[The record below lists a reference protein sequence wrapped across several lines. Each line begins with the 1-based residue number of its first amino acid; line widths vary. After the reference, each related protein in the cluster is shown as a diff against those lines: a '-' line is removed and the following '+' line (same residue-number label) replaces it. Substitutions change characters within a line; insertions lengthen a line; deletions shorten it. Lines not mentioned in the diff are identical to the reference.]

1 MNTGDG
7 DHQQCRD
14 SNIVLN
20 FRGWLDQ
27 ANTDFL
33 KGRSLALDAGK
44 RALEE
49 AGFALPEPIY
59 RLRFDEAAPLP
70 LKGDG
75 GCATRQT
82 AREHSDTRP
91 ELAVE
96 DAAPDTHIA
105 KLVAEERAG
114 QKATT
119 CSTIAPDRVIATK
132 ATHAE
137 PLGRDTPTGGFVRG
151 GRSSVERFIAVDL
164 PLDAPPASKLSQ
176 GTIEPPVAGDPD
188 PTCFQNADVVHPEVL
203 ASQRT

>member
-1 MNTGDG
+1 MLDEPRATAIISNVG
-7 DHQQCRD
+7 D

-70 LKGDG
+70 LKGM
-75 GCATRQT
+75 AAAQPAKP

-114 QKATT
+114 
-119 CSTIAPDRVIATK
+119 TK
-132 ATHAE
+132 
-137 PLGRDTPTGGFVRG
+137 GD
-151 GRSSVERFIAVDL
+151 DL
-164 PLDAPPASKLSQ
+164 LDNRRP
-176 GTIEPPVAGDPD
+176 IE
-188 PTCFQNADVVHPEVL
+188 
-203 ASQRT
+203 